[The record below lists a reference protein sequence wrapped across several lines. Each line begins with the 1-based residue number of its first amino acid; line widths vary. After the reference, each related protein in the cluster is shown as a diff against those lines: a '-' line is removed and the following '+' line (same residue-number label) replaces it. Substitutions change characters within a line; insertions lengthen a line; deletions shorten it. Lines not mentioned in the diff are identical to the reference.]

1 MERRSGRLGCL
12 LAIPVF
18 IVTAIVVYAVMVY
31 PWISRW
37 GATDLETADRYPG
50 DELVSEPRF
59 RTTRAVTVN
68 AAPEK
73 IWPWLLQ
80 LGVDRGG
87 MYSYDWLENL
97 FGLKVHSADRIVEEW
112 QDLQPGGFIRLTP
125 PDYAIQPGPGL
136 YVTEMDA
143 PNALIGCFG
152 MEGQPPAA
160 CPQSWQFLLQPA
172 SGGSTRLILRTHTA
186 APGILPAAFGKAFQF
201 PVWIMEQG
209 MLRGIKA
216 RAER

>member
-18 IVTAIVVYAVMVY
+18 IATAIVVYAVMVY

-50 DELVSEPRF
+50 DELVAEPRF
-59 RTTRAVTVN
+59 RATRAVTVN
-68 AAPEK
+68 ATPEK

-97 FGLKVHSADRIVEEW
+97 FGLKVHSVDRIVTEW
-112 QDLQPGGFIRLTP
+112 QDLKPGGFIRLTP
-125 PDYAIQPGPGL
+125 PGYAIQPGPGL
-136 YVTEMDA
+136 HVTEMDA
-143 PNALIGCFG
+143 PRTLVGCFG

-160 CPQSWQFLLQPA
+160 CTNSWQIILQPA
-172 SGGSTRLILRTHTA
+172 SGSATRLILRSHTA
-186 APGILPAAFGKAFQF
+186 APGILPAALGKAFQL

-209 MLRGIKA
+209 MLRGIKD

>member
-18 IVTAIVVYAVMVY
+18 IATAIVVYAVMVY

-37 GATDLETADRYPG
+37 GATALETADRYPG

-59 RTTRAVTVN
+59 RTTRAVTIN

-97 FGLKVHSADRIVEEW
+97 FGLKVHSTDRIVAEW

-125 PDYAIQPGPGL
+125 SAYAIQPGPGL
-136 YVTEMDA
+136 HVTEMVA
-143 PNALIGCFG
+143 PRSLVGCFG
-152 MEGQPPAA
+152 MEGPPPAA
-160 CPQSWQFLLQPA
+160 CTSSWQIILEPA
-172 SGGSTRLILRTHTA
+172 SSGATRLILRSHTA

-216 RAER
+216 RVER

>member
-18 IVTAIVVYAVMVY
+18 IVTAMIVVYAVMVY

-37 GATDLETADRYPG
+37 GATALETAHQYPG
-50 DELVSEPRF
+50 DDLVSEPRF

-87 MYSYDWLENL
+87 MYSYDW
-97 FGLKVHSADRIVEEW
+97 
-112 QDLQPGGFIRLTP
+112 
-125 PDYAIQPGPGL
+125 
-136 YVTEMDA
+136 
-143 PNALIGCFG
+143 
-152 MEGQPPAA
+152 
-160 CPQSWQFLLQPA
+160 
-172 SGGSTRLILRTHTA
+172 
-186 APGILPAAFGKAFQF
+186 
-201 PVWIMEQG
+201 
-209 MLRGIKA
+209 
-216 RAER
+216 

>member
-18 IVTAIVVYAVMVY
+18 IATAIVVYAVMVY

-37 GATDLETADRYPG
+37 GATALETADRYPG

-97 FGLKVHSADRIVEEW
+97 FGLKVHSAERIV
-112 QDLQPGGFIRLTP
+112 
-125 PDYAIQPGPGL
+125 A
-136 YVTEMDA
+136 
-143 PNALIGCFG
+143 
-152 MEGQPPAA
+152 EGRTCSRAA
-160 CPQSWQFLLQPA
+160 SF
-172 SGGSTRLILRTHTA
+172 
-186 APGILPAAFGKAFQF
+186 
-201 PVWIMEQG
+201 V
-209 MLRGIKA
+209 
-216 RAER
+216 

>member
-1 MERRSGRLGCL
+1 
-12 LAIPVF
+12 
-18 IVTAIVVYAVMVY
+18 MVY

-73 IWPWLLQ
+73 IWPWLVQ

-97 FGLKVHSADRIVEEW
+97 FGLKVHSADRIVAEW

-125 PDYAIQPGPGL
+125 PGYAIQPGPGL
-136 YVTEMDA
+136 YVSEMDA

-160 CPQSWQFLLQPA
+160 CPQSWQFLLQPS

-186 APGILPAAFGKAFQF
+186 APGILAAAFGKAFQF

-216 RAER
+216 AR

>member
-18 IVTAIVVYAVMVY
+18 IATAIVVYAVMVY

-37 GATDLETADRYPG
+37 GATALETADRYPG
-50 DELVSEPRF
+50 DELVAEPRF
-59 RTTRAVTVN
+59 RTTRAVSVK
-68 AAPEK
+68 AAAEK
-73 IWPWLLQ
+73 IWPWLVQ

-97 FGLKVHSADRIVEEW
+97 CGLKVHSVDRIVEEW

-160 CPQSWQFLLQPA
+160 CTNSWQIILQPEA
-172 SGGSTRLILRTHTA
+172 GDSTRLILRSHTA
-186 APGILPAAFGKAFQF
+186 APGILPTALGKAFQF

>member
-18 IVTAIVVYAVMVY
+18 IATAIVVYAIMVY

-73 IWPWLLQ
+73 IWPWLVQ

-97 FGLKVHSADRIVEEW
+97 FGLKVHSVDRIVEEW

-209 MLRGIKA
+209 MLAGIKA

>member
-37 GATDLETADRYPG
+37 GATALETADRYPG

-143 PNALIGCFG
+143 PNVRSSAVS
-152 MEGQPPAA
+152 A
-160 CPQSWQFLLQPA
+160 WRA
-172 SGGSTRLILRTHTA
+172 SHPLRVRNRGSSSSSRHRA
-186 APGILPAAFGKAFQF
+186 AP
-201 PVWIMEQG
+201 
-209 MLRGIKA
+209 RG
-216 RAER
+216 

>member
-1 MERRSGRLGCL
+1 L
-12 LAIPVF
+12 LAIPIF
-18 IVTAIVVYAVMVY
+18 IATTIAVYAIMVY

-37 GATDLETADRYPG
+37 GATDLETADGYPG

-68 AAPEK
+68 AGPEK

-97 FGLKVHSADRIVEEW
+97 FGLKVRSAGRIMPEW

-125 PDYAIQPGPGL
+125 PGYPIQPGPGL
-136 YVTEMDA
+136 HVTEIDA
-143 PNALIGCFG
+143 PRTLVGCFG
-152 MEGQPPAA
+152 MEGQPPTA
-160 CPQSWQFLLQPA
+160 CTSSWQFILQPA
-172 SGGSTRLILRTHTA
+172 SGGSTRLILRSHTA
-186 APGILPAAFGKAFQF
+186 TPGILPAALSKAFQF

-216 RAER
+216 RAEQ

>member
-37 GATDLETADRYPG
+37 GATALETADRYPG

-59 RTTRAVTVN
+59 RTTRAVTVK

-97 FGLKVHSADRIVEEW
+97 FGLKVHSADRIVAEW
-112 QDLQPGGFIRLTP
+112 QDLQPDGFVRLTP
-125 PDYAIQPGPGL
+125 PGYAIQPGPGL
-136 YVTEMDA
+136 HVTEMVA
-143 PNALIGCFG
+143 PRSLVGCFG

-160 CPQSWQFLLQPA
+160 CTSSWQIHPRAGF
-172 SGGSTRLILRTHTA
+172 GRRHTA
-186 APGILPAAFGKAFQF
+186 DPALAHRSAGHPAGSPGQSLSVPRLDHGAGH
-201 PVWIMEQG
+201 V
-209 MLRGIKA
+209 A
-216 RAER
+216 RHQSPR

>member
-18 IVTAIVVYAVMVY
+18 ITTAIVVYAVMVY

-37 GATDLETADRYPG
+37 GATALETADRYPG
-50 DELVSEPRF
+50 DELVAEPRF
-59 RTTRAVTVN
+59 RTTRAVTIN

-97 FGLKVHSADRIVEEW
+97 FGLKVHSADRIVPEW

-125 PDYAIQPGPGL
+125 PDYVIQPGPGL
-136 YVTEMDA
+136 HVMELVA
-143 PNALIGCFG
+143 PRSLVGCFG
-152 MEGQPPAA
+152 MEGPPPAA
-160 CPQSWQFLLQPA
+160 CTSSWQIILEPA
-172 SGGSTRLILRTHTA
+172 SGGATRLILRSHTA
-186 APGILPAAFGKAFQF
+186 APGILSAALGKAFQF

-216 RAER
+216 RVER